1 MTKAQRKIVCGWVV
15 IALLVCLFLIFSEL
29 ILEYWDY
36 IKFPM
41 LIVIIVIVSLSKQ
54 RSRHKQWDGM
64 SKLNRIVEEYPWVKV
79 YYAIYCLLIAIIVN
93 YIIFNDI
100 ILEVSVKEYFL
111 PFALLILPIIIVQ
124 QKEAYVNAGKKI

>member
-1 MTKAQRKIVCGWVV
+1 MTKDQRKIVRGWAVA
-15 IALLVCLFLIFSEL
+15 ALLICLFLIFSEL

-36 IKFPM
+36 IRFPI
-41 LIVIIVIVSLSKQ
+41 LIVIIVIVSLSKR
-54 RSRHKQWDGM
+54 RSRHTQWEGM
-64 SKLNRIVEEYPWVKV
+64 VQLNRIVEEYPWVKA
-79 YYAIYCLLIAIIVN
+79 YYAIYCLLIAISVN